1 MISSDFFYAHV
12 PSEILSFDFASHGVQ
27 LLARPSVDGKDWG
40 TVRPYVWQGAVLVSD
55 TGHLYAYKESDGS
68 LAWSHDFPG
77 QLVRG
82 IGITPDLLYLGTMQ
96 GMLYAFSPEQH

>member
-1 MISSDFFYAHV
+1 V
-12 PSEILSFDFASHGVQ
+12 PSEILSLDFASHGVQ
-27 LLARPSVDGKDWG
+27 LFARPPVESADWG
-40 TVRPYVWQGAVLVSD
+40 TVRPYVWHGEVLVSD
-55 TGHLYAYKESDGS
+55 NGHLYAYRESDGS

-96 GMLYAFSPEQH
+96 GMVYAFSSEQR